1 MLLDANDLVKWLL
14 KKEESPLSLKL
25 DNEIQALFF
34 EISISR
40 LTTMMHF

>member
-1 MLLDANDLVKWLL
+1 MLIEANDLVKWQLSR
-14 KKEESPLSLKL
+14 EESALSLKL